1 MNQGKLDIVTRELDR
16 LGVHLCGISEMRWT
30 GKGHFTT
37 LTNHVVYFSGKDN
50 KRESGVAFVVNPDVA
65 GCVLGYN
72 PVNDRI
78 ITIRIQGTPMNVTF
92 IQTYAPTSASSDEEI
107 NTFYNQLQQAINSVS
122 KRDIMVITGDFNAKV
137 GNQSTNQCVMG
148 NCGLGDQNERGET
161 LIDFCQENNL
171 AILNTLF
178 KQHPRRLYTWI
189 SPNHRYRNQIDYILV
204 NKRWRSSFEAAKTY
218 PGADC
223 DSDHQLLVATMK
235 MRLRKIKRQKKP
247 VRYDI
252 SKISD
257 NYRVKVKNQFQC
269 LLEHDHQ
276 ETNGKI

>member
-1 MNQGKLDIVTRELDR
+1 MTQI
-16 LGVHLCGISEMRWT
+16 
-30 GKGHFTT
+30 KGTLSYHITT
-37 LTNHVVYFSGKDN
+37 
-50 KRESGVAFVVNPDVA
+50 
-65 GCVLGYN
+65 
-72 PVNDRI
+72 I
-78 ITIRIQGTPMNVTF
+78 
-92 IQTYAPTSASSDEEI
+92 
-107 NTFYNQLQQAINSVS
+107 LQYH
-122 KRDIMVITGDFNAKV
+122 
-137 GNQSTNQCVMG
+137 
-148 NCGLGDQNERGET
+148 ERGET

-178 KQHPRRLYTWI
+178 KQHPRRLVTWI

-204 NKRWRSSFEAAKTY
+204 YKRWRSSFKAAKTY

-269 LLEHDHQ
+269 LLDHDHQ
-276 ETNGKI
+276 ETSPEELWQEIKKVVLEAAEETVPKRKSRKRLKERDWKRRMQEESTGILLGKSSNKSERINLISWTKSVLRSKGMEW